1 MIDYTGIQCPVCGKP
16 FTADDD
22 IVVCPECGAPYHRHC
37 YQQTGRCRFAD
48 KHGTGEAWQPP
59 RAGSAQGDTEEKRCP
74 RCGKAN
80 PPEALFCDHCGM
92 SLTED
97 PPVGPQNNYGQF
109 NSRYGA
115 SPSSTDYPPGQQP
128 FAGQPYGR
136 PNGGPQGQNGQPPFQ
151 GGPAPF
157 YFDPLGGV
165 SPDEDFD
172 GVPASDMAK
181 LVQANTQYYLPVFV
195 NWERYGRRRFHFC
208 AFLCTGGWL
217 LYRKQY
223 KLGALI
229 TAIMAALYCISIY
242 CSYASGD
249 LILRLMSE
257 AGINLETMAPSSE
270 QILLLGQLLLKQPAG
285 NLALIILPR
294 IINLVQLVI
303 MIVMGIKA
311 NAIYQK
317 FCVTKIKTIYT
328 QFPEPSDRELQ
339 LRAQGGVN
347 TPLAICLMIAYM
359 LATYLPRLFLFL

>member
-37 YQQTGRCRFAD
+37 YQQTGHCLFAD
-48 KHGTGEAWQPP
+48 KHGTEEAWRPP
-59 RAGSAQGDTEEKRCP
+59 RAGSAQGDAEEKRCP

-80 PPEALFCDHCGM
+80 PPGALFCDHCGM
-92 SLTED
+92 SLTEE

-115 SPSSTDYPPGQQP
+115 SPSPTDYPPGQQP

-136 PNGGPQGQNGQPPFQ
+136 PSGSPQGQNGQPPFQ

-195 NWERYGRRRFHFC
+195 NRERYGRRRFHFC

-229 TAIMAALYCISIY
+229 TAIMAVL
-242 CSYASGD
+242 
-249 LILRLMSE
+249 
-257 AGINLETMAPSSE
+257 SSTT
-270 QILLLGQLLLKQPAG
+270 A
-285 NLALIILPR
+285 
-294 IINLVQLVI
+294 
-303 MIVMGIKA
+303 
-311 NAIYQK
+311 
-317 FCVTKIKTIYT
+317 
-328 QFPEPSDRELQ
+328 
-339 LRAQGGVN
+339 
-347 TPLAICLMIAYM
+347 
-359 LATYLPRLFLFL
+359 